1 MVLPPTNCSLT
12 ASWLQTN
19 YHDPR
24 LGNFLFAFIFLLE
37 SICLAQHDLVL
48 PREDKEKKKGMTA

>member
-1 MVLPPTNCSLT
+1 MVLPPTSCSLT
-12 ASWLQTN
+12 VSWLQTN

-24 LGNFLFAFIFLLE
+24 PRNFLFAFIFLLE
-37 SICLAQHDLVL
+37 SICLAQHGLAL